1 MLHIDASNGGG
12 QILRTALGLS
22 VLTGKAFTMEN
33 IRSARPN
40 PGLREQHLKGVLSLL
55 ELSEGECAGV
65 DIGSKKVIF
74 TPKTILSG
82 ELAVNI
88 RTAGS
93 IGLLLQALL
102 IPTVK
107 TDLLIKIKGGAT
119 YGKFAPPLSH
129 YNNVLFPLLK
139 KMGYNVETEIHH
151 HGFYPKGGARVD
163 IHSYKAELKPLHI
176 KEKGKIVS
184 IKGISLATKQL
195 EGAKVAERQAEKAKE
210 NLSKKFKEEINI
222 ETKYVDAL
230 NPGSGIQLTI
240 ETENSFFG
248 GDCVGEK
255 GKKAELIGEE
265 AANSLIKS
273 FENGTVDINTAD
285 MLLPYIAIAGGSYK
299 IPEFTNHIKTNIE
312 IIEKFLDVKFKVEDN
327 FISLI

>member
-1 MLHIDASNGGG
+1 MIHIDASDGGG
-12 QILRTALGLS
+12 QIFRTALGLS
-22 VLTGKAFTMEN
+22 VFTGKAFTMEN
-33 IRSARPN
+33 IRSSRPN
-40 PGLREQHLKGVLSLL
+40 PGLREQHLKALLSLL
-55 ELSEGECAGV
+55 QLSEGECAGA

-82 ELAVNI
+82 DLAVDI

-102 IPTVK
+102 IPTIK
-107 TDLLIKIKGGAT
+107 TDLMVKIKGGGT
-119 YGKFAPPLSH
+119 YGKFAPPISH
-129 YNNVLFPLLK
+129 LNNVLFPLLK
-139 KMGYNVETEIHH
+139 KLGYNVETEIHH

-163 IHSYKAELKPLHI
+163 VHSYKAELKPLHI

-184 IKGISLATKQL
+184 IKGVSLASKQL
-195 EGAKVAERQAEKAKE
+195 EKAQVAERQSEKAKE
-210 NLSKKFKEEINI
+210 ILSKKFKEEINI

-255 GKKAELIGEE
+255 GKKAELVGEE

-273 FENGTVDINTAD
+273 FDNGTVDIHTAD

-299 IPEFTNHIKTNIE
+299 VPELTNHIKTNIK
-312 IIEKFLDVKFKVEDN
+312 IIEQFLDLKFKVEDN
-327 FISLI
+327 FISIS